1 MVGTFRYK
9 CIQSPQSGQPVY
21 SRLLTLQACTATFLR
36 MRKPILLSLLVVAL
50 LGATL
55 SACLLYRGRVVFLV
69 DATYSRTVYH
79 ANERTL
85 KRRLLLN
92 GYLPSSLE
100 VVPSEF
106 DEQLLMGFAEKGRI
120 KPEYLVL
127 SPLLSELLPQHYPEG
142 MEQVHCIRIGEGES
156 SFDGYLA
163 HLIPAKHFD
172 WQQLEKRLGTSGSA
186 LVLADGGQALP
197 AFDPSRTVIQKEGES
212 EQAFSLRLENLC
224 RERSLLTLFAPQL
237 GPWAMKLLAESG
249 LSWVVDAAYAPLV
262 DAPFLQGVVSD
273 DLCEGLLAVLEGQGN
288 SVQLAKRYFT
298 AREIGGN
305 FL

>member
-21 SRLLTLQACTATFLR
+21 SRLLTLHAGTATFLR

-55 SACLLYRGRVVFLV
+55 SACMLYRGRVVFLV
-69 DATYSRTVYH
+69 DATYSGTIYH

-85 KRRLLLN
+85 KRRLLLK
-92 GYLPSSLE
+92 GYLLSSLE
-100 VVPSEF
+100 VAPSVF
-106 DEQLLMGFAEKGRI
+106 DAQLLMGFSGKGRT
-120 KPEYLVL
+120 KPVYLVL
-127 SPLLSELLPQHYPEG
+127 SPLMAGLLPRHSPEG
-142 MEQVHCIRIGEGES
+142 MEHVHFVRIGEGES

-186 LVLADGGQALP
+186 LVLADGGRTLH
-197 AFDPSRTVIQKEGES
+197 AFDPSRTVVQQEGES
-212 EQAFSLRLENLC
+212 DQAFSLRLETFC
-224 RERSLLTLFAPQL
+224 RERSLLTLFAPKL
-237 GPWAMKLLAESG
+237 GPWAMDLLAESG
-249 LSWVVDAAYAPLV
+249 LSWVVDASYAPLV
-262 DAPFLQGVVSD
+262 DASFLQGVVSD
-273 DLCEGLLAVLEGQGN
+273 DLCEGLLTVLEGQRKT
-288 SVQLAKRYFT
+288 VQLAKRYFT
-298 AREIGGN
+298 VQEIGGN